1 MLESVFAAAA
11 LLVCGALLVRL
22 LSPPARR
29 QAIDR
34 RLHGIWEGLS
44 LRVKRGWQRR
54 PRHWLQTRRTRREAQ
69 EVIERARRRAAGSSK
84 VERKGNVYRPDSFK
98 PPPDRD
104 TLH

>member
-1 MLESVFAAAA
+1 MLETVFAAAV

-22 LSPPARR
+22 LLPPARR

-34 RLHGIWEGLS
+34 RLHGVWQGLS
-44 LRVKRGWQRR
+44 LLVKRGWQRR
-54 PRHWLQTRRTRREAQ
+54 PRQWLQKRRTQREAQ

-84 VERKGNVYRPDSFK
+84 VAREGNVYRPDSFK
-98 PPPDRD
+98 PPTDRD